1 MCRVPRL
8 LVENPI
14 GRNVCIG
21 QSLLL
26 LPADGSAV
34 RMRGMAAAILLD
46 NTFNGT
52 KWKQKYLIVRTMQ

>member
-1 MCRVPRL
+1 MRRVPRL

-14 GRNVCIG
+14 GRNAVIG
-21 QSLLL
+21 ESLLL
-26 LPADGSAV
+26 PPADGSAV
-34 RMRGMAAAILLD
+34 RMRGMAASILLD